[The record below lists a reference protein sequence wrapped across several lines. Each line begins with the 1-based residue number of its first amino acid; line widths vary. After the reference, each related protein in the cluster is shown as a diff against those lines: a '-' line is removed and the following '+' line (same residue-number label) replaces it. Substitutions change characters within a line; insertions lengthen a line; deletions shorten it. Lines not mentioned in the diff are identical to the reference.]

1 MELGFF
7 VKGMILGFSIA
18 APVGPIG
25 VLCIRRTIQYGR
37 WSGFFSG
44 MGAAVADTLYGMIAA
59 LGLTWLSGFMV
70 AEQFWFRVVGGA
82 FLLYLGIKTFR
93 AKPMGKGNE
102 VTHKTLTKDFA
113 STFFLTMTNPMT
125 IISYLAIFAGLGLT
139 PEEGSPTKLILGVFF
154 GSAIWWIILS
164 EGVTLFRSMVSERV
178 MTLINRF
185 AGALIAAFGIAA
197 WLSLL

>member
-1 MELGFF
+1 VELGFF